1 MYRFAYWN
9 DLAPT
14 SAAPSAVVGPR
25 QHWYVNHVA
34 KASGGQAGVR
44 WYEFQAPVMVV
55 NTGALTLHQSGTF
68 APDSNYRW
76 MASIAQDKVGNLAV
90 GYSIS
95 NGTTLHPSIYVAGRA
110 KSDPLGQLSGETT
123 LTTGTGTQTG
133 SAHRWGDYTSMSLD
147 PSDHCTFWYTNEYL
161 TTTGTAPWQTRL
173 NQLKFDNCH

>member
-1 MYRFAYWN
+1 
-9 DLAPT
+9 
-14 SAAPSAVVGPR
+14 
-25 QHWYVNHVA
+25 VA

-95 NGTTLHPSIYVAGRA
+95 NGTSLHPSIYVAGRA